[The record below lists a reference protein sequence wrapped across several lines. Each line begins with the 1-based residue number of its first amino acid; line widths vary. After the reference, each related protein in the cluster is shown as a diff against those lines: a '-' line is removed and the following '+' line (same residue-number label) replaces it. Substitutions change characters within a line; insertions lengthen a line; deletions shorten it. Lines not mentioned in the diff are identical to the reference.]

1 MFIKK
6 RKFYTLS
13 DIRKQLVFTPLVF
26 VFISSAIAIIVI
38 TFVLEFNKNNE
49 IKLFSQKETFNQ
61 EVILNQYIN
70 DIQSNASASFDKEE
84 FALNKSVLEL
94 GGYVKYTSE
103 SIDLKSLKSKIKKIE
118 DKTNL
123 EFVIFDKTS
132 FDIFYGENII
142 NYLQV
147 ITDSNIEQNNF
158 QHHMLKNIIYIGDD
172 NVIYWIDNQKNKIRL
187 SYFKNIENKNW
198 FLGAFSKIDDMKDS
212 IRSALLNSIVQK
224 SKYYN
229 ESYFWFYDY
238 DVGYVY
244 NYYNKG
250 QKLDAKYILEKDR
263 LNSSNEILKKYNKKD
278 DFKKFSD
285 IYNFKKY
292 NFLVSVKSHA
302 LASKVSALEYE
313 HNSRLSVAIVIVMLV
328 ALFLIIASILFT
340 KFINKIFHRY
350 NTRLETKNTLYKKW
364 KERYELAI
372 IASNDGLWDIDL
384 KTKQI
389 YFSKKWLDMFGYKNG
404 DVNTL
409 DEWLNLIHIE
419 DREIVEKNL
428 NEHFNGKSEHYIAEY
443 RIKDKLNK
451 YKWILVRGKAFE
463 DKERKTK
470 RMLMMSMDIEQR
482 KKLTKELKYVDLL
495 VEYGRIVIFKWKND
509 DQFSVEYT
517 SKSINSYGY
526 DVEDFENESIKYS
539 DFIHEDDLSEFKSKI
554 QKAIENDDK
563 SFTKVHRVKD
573 KDGQIRWVFNRTI
586 FLKDDFGNVTH
597 LYGYINDITR
607 MKLHEE
613 ELTLKIADEVAKNT
627 EKDRILVH
635 QSKLAA
641 MGEML
646 GNIAHQWRQ
655 PLNNIN
661 LLTHFIRDS
670 YGDLSKDELNDII
683 KDTKIQIDYM
693 SQTIDDFRNFYQPTK
708 DKIKFNIKEAIIE
721 CSKIIETQFEQSGM
735 ILDVSG
741 DEIDIVNYK
750 NEFQQVILNILNN
763 ANDAAIIKKRTIVFN
778 PEVNVVIKSFENGQI
793 FIKLANNC
801 GEVSP
806 RVKERMFEPYFTTK
820 FENQGTGIG
829 LYMAKTIIEKNMH
842 GNISVKNKD
851 NGIVF
856 IINLPL

>member
-1 MFIKK
+1 MFLKK

-26 VFISSAIAIIVI
+26 VFISSALSIIVI
-38 TFVLEFNKNNE
+38 IFILEFNKNNE
-49 IKLFSQKETFNQ
+49 IKLFSQEETFNQ
-61 EVILNQYIN
+61 KLILNQYVD
-70 DIQSNASASFDKEE
+70 DIKSTASAAFDKEE
-84 FALNKSVLEL
+84 FSLNQAVLQL
-94 GGYVKYTSE
+94 SGYIKYANE
-103 SIDLKSLKSKIKKIE
+103 DIDFKSLKSELKSIE
-118 DKTNL
+118 EHTNL

-132 FDIFYGENII
+132 FNIFYGENII
-142 NYLQV
+142 NYLKV
-147 ITDSNIEQNNF
+147 ITNSKLELSNF
-158 QHHMLKNIIYIGDD
+158 QYHMLKSILYIGDD
-172 NVIYWIDNQKNKIRL
+172 NLIYWIDNQKNKIRL

-212 IRSALLNSIVQK
+212 TRDAILNSIVQK
-224 SKYYN
+224 SKYYS

-238 DVGYVY
+238 DLGYVY

-250 QKLDAKYILEKDR
+250 QRLNAKYILEKDR
-263 LNSSNEILKKYNKKD
+263 LNSSNEILRKYKKNEDVQK
-278 DFKKFSD
+278 SSN
-285 IYNFKKY
+285 IYNFTKY
-292 NFLVSVKSHA
+292 NFLVSVKSYA
-302 LASKVSALEYE
+302 FPSKVSTLEYE
-313 HNSRLSVAIVIVMLV
+313 YNSKLSIAIAIVMLI
-328 ALFLIIASILFT
+328 AFFLIVASIIFS

-350 NTRLETKNTLYKKW
+350 NKRLETKNILYKKW
-364 KERYELAI
+364 KDRYELAI

-389 YFSKKWLDMFGYKNG
+389 YFSRKWLDMFGYKNG

-409 DEWLNLIHIE
+409 DEWLDLIHVD
-419 DREIVEKNL
+419 DRESVEKRL
-428 NEHFNGKSEHYIAEY
+428 KEHFKGKSDHYIAEY
-443 RIKDKLNK
+443 RIKDKSNN

-463 DKERKTK
+463 DKERKLK

-482 KKLTKELKYVDLL
+482 KKLTKELQYVDLL

-509 DQFSVEYT
+509 EEFSVQYT

-526 DVEDFENESIKYS
+526 DVDDFEKGNIKYFE
-539 DFIHEDDLSEFKSKI
+539 FIHEDDLENFKNDI
-554 QKAIENDDK
+554 QEAIRNDKK
-563 SFTKVHRVKD
+563 SFTQVHRVKD
-573 KDGQIRWVFNRTI
+573 KDGEIRWVFNRTI
-586 FLKDDFGNVTH
+586 FLKDDFGNITH

-613 ELTLKIADEVAKNT
+613 ELTLKIQDEVAKNT
-627 EKDRILVH
+627 EKDRLLVH

-661 LLTHFIRDS
+661 LLTHFIRDN
-670 YGDLSKDELNDII
+670 YGELSKNELDDII

-708 DKIKFNIKEAIIE
+708 DKIKFDIKEAIIQS
-721 CSKIIETQFEQSGM
+721 SKIIDTQFEESGI
-735 ILDVSG
+735 ILNILG
-741 DEIDIVNYK
+741 DEIETVNYK

-763 ANDAAIIKKRTIVFN
+763 ASDAAIIKKKTIDFS
-778 PEVNVVIKSFENGQI
+778 PEVNIIIEKERDDLAI
-793 FIKLANNC
+793 IKLSNNC

-806 RVKERMFEPYFTTK
+806 KIKERMFEPYFTTK

-829 LYMAKTIIEKNMH
+829 LYMAKTIIEKNMN
-842 GNISVKNKD
+842 GNINVKNIKD
-851 NGIVF
+851 GITF